1 MQKKYKILI
10 LVVIV
15 LAIIL
20 TPFII
25 SVVKFIDKFE
35 NAVVVD
41 KTDSVVKLKYLV
53 AYNLL
58 SKKEDTIALKGI
70 NVINYWTYYC
80 APCIEEIPM
89 LENVNNKYRV
99 ILFTKDSSKNT
110 LYFLRN
116 KKVKLD
122 AYYYTDTTIFGN
134 ADVVPRTLILKD
146 SVIKSDVYAKIDKS
160 EIQFIAM
167 LDSLSSH

>member
-10 LVVIV
+10 VVVI
-15 LAIIL
+15 LAILL

-25 SVVKFIDKFE
+25 TVFKFIDKFE
-35 NAVVVD
+35 NTVVVD
-41 KTDSVVKLKYLV
+41 KTNTVVKLKYLV

-58 SKKEDTIALKGI
+58 TKKEYTISLKGLK
-70 NVINYWTYYC
+70 VINYWAYYC

-89 LENVNNKYRV
+89 LENVNIKYKV

-110 LYFLRN
+110 IDFLQN

-122 AYYYTDTTIFGN
+122 AYYYTDTTIFGY
-134 ADVVPRTLILKD
+134 ADVLPRTLILKD

-160 EIQFIAM
+160 EVEFIAM
-167 LDSLSSH
+167 LDSLNTH